1 MTQLQETEMNKTND
15 TNARTDA
22 PEGVID
28 LGVASVETH
37 GLGIG
42 AETDGI
48 PFLPGISEE

>member
-1 MTQLQETEMNKTND
+1 MNYSND
-15 TNARTDA
+15 INARADA
-22 PEGVID
+22 LEGVID

-37 GLGIG
+37 GLGVG